1 MSIVAL
7 DNLRFE
13 ERQQRSIEFSDRFEV
28 SDKTD
33 AYLMRSDC
41 VNLERRN
48 GSRGEVGPGN
58 RSVRVY
64 DDGEQ
69 GGWMPQ
75 GEYLRMIN
83 SCVTYKKQKQC
94 RGDLYV

>member
-33 AYLMRSDC
+33 AYLMRSDS
-41 VNLERRN
+41 VNIERRN
-48 GSRGEVGPGN
+48 GSRGESGPSS
-58 RSVRVY
+58 RYVSVY
-64 DDGEQ
+64 DNGEQ

-75 GEYLRMIN
+75 GEYLRMVD
-83 SCVTYKKQKQC
+83 SCKTYK
-94 RGDLYV
+94 RSDV